1 LPQFSRLEVAMSRLS
16 AAVTAILIWLIFPA
30 ALFAQRMGSADP
42 SQRHLSGT
50 VYLENNR
57 PADHVTVEL
66 RSTSGSMIAPGIT
79 SSSGSFEFYDLASA
93 SYALAINQQ
102 GYQPIE
108 VTVDLTLTSSN
119 GVLIYLKP
127 LANNP
132 PSAASRSTISTHE
145 LSMPQKAR
153 DLMDSGK
160 KKLHDKDAQGAL
172 DDFQEAVSTAPDYY
186 EAHYE
191 IALAYL
197 TIGKPDDAE
206 KSFRKS
212 IDVSGDKYS
221 EADVGLGKIMLD
233 KGDIPAGEKLARRGI
248 ELNASSWQGYYEL
261 GRAQLNAKQLADAQK
276 SAEQARALAPGAPV
290 VYRLLANI
298 HQQEKD
304 FPSLLQDLDA
314 YIKLDPDSPA
324 GTRAKQMR
332 DEVQQKIA
340 AQTSSDIK
348 P

>member
-1 LPQFSRLEVAMSRLS
+1 MSRLGL
-16 AAVTAILIWLIFPA
+16 AVAAILIWLILPA
-30 ALFAQRMGSADP
+30 TILAQRMGTGDS
-42 SQRHLSGT
+42 SHRQLSGT
-50 VYLENNR
+50 VYLENNK

-66 RSTSGSMIAPGIT
+66 HSTSGSMIAPGTT
-79 SSSGSFEFYDLASA
+79 SASGSFEFYDLASG

-102 GYQPIE
+102 GYEPTE
-108 VTVDLTLTSSN
+108 VTVDLSLTSSH
-119 GVLIYLKP
+119 GITIYLKP
-127 LANNP
+127 LANNSA
-132 PSAASRSTISTHE
+132 SAASRSTVSMHE

-153 DLMDSGK
+153 ALMDSGK

-212 IDVSGDKYS
+212 IDVSGDKYG
-221 EADVGLGKIMLD
+221 EADVGLGKVLLD
-233 KGDIPAGEKLARRGI
+233 KGNAADAEKILRHGVELSPNSSRGF
-248 ELNASSWQGYYEL
+248 YEL
-261 GRAQLNAKQLADAQK
+261 GRAQLNNKEIPDAEK
-276 SAEQARALAPGAPV
+276 SAEQARSLAPDYLA

-298 HQQEKD
+298 HMQEKNY
-304 FPSLLQDLDA
+304 PALLQDLNA
-314 YIKLDPDSPA
+314 YIKLDPDSAA
-324 GTRAKQMR
+324 GARAKQMR
-332 DEVQQKIA
+332 AQVQQKID
-340 AQTSSDIK
+340 AQKPADIK